1 MHKCTLLYRKVIHL
15 IDMTKCYRGKFTNDT
30 INGDL
35 LTPQQPYRQQE
46 IVIKT
51 IGVHFK

>member
-15 IDMTKCYRGKFTNDT
+15 IDMTKCYRGKFTNNT

-35 LTPQQPYRQQE
+35 LIPTAGNRDKNNRGPLQM
-46 IVIKT
+46 K
-51 IGVHFK
+51 